1 MAGPD
6 EPMGIQELD
15 SMFQKLGNVPD
26 SVLSEALQEMA
37 QVACDKIRSQG
48 ESMNVRDPESDVHI
62 LDKIQLSGKPKM
74 TKSGGYQNITF
85 SGSRTRGRK
94 RTKTRNAEIAFIQ
107 EYGARKQPA
116 RSFIRT
122 ALSRY
127 ETAICAPGVRILNDW
142 FENQS

>member
-26 SVLSEALQEMA
+26 SVLDEALQAMGR
-37 QVACDKIRSQG
+37 VCCDKIRSQG
-48 ESMNVRDPESDVHI
+48 ESMNVRDPESGEHI
-62 LDKIQLSGKPKM
+62 LDSIALVEDPKITQF
-74 TKSGGYQNITF
+74 GGYQNITF
-85 SGSRTRGRK
+85 VGKRTRGRK
-94 RTKTRNAEIAFIQ
+94 RTKVRNAEIAFIN
-107 EYGARKQPA
+107 EYGKRGQPA